1 MPSISVNTLPK
12 KERISGKKSVES
24 LLGSGHWG
32 CVAMLKYCWLDR
44 SAGSCRDVADKEVV
58 SGPRV
63 MVSVS
68 KKFFKRAVRRNL
80 LKRRMRESY
89 RLQKGLLAGTD
100 VDVLFVYNSKEPAEY
115 SEIYSAVGHILEL
128 ISGQR

>member
-1 MPSISVNTLPK
+1 MPAPRIHTLPK
-12 KERISGKKSVES
+12 KERISGKKSVGM
-24 LLGSGHWG
+24 LLDAGHWG
-32 CVAMLKYCWLDR
+32 SAGMLKFCWRLRED
-44 SAGSCRDVADKEVV
+44 CRDAADTEVV

-68 KKFFKRAVRRNL
+68 KKLFKRAVRRNL

-115 SEIYSAVGHILEL
+115 SEIYSAVGQILEL